1 MKNIFI
7 YLFALISFSTI
18 AQQMQVSIDDAS
30 TPKPS
35 GKTFLINIEYVN
47 ANTSCNEKKI
57 ELNLG
62 QLEFLPNATVIGN
75 AKAVL
80 STVNSDNILTLTNIP
95 FQIGS
100 HFSFKIGV
108 RFREGVTC
116 NGSKSV
122 IQGKFFDCDKLSVTS
137 NPIEIIA
144 SSSYRSKLTLNQVT
158 SYDKKSSQNG
168 YGNDAFCLGKIVR
181 YSVQHTNFDNLNL
194 DGADFNSPLICLD
207 LPKCAIIRGVYD
219 RNSYHKINGGFKET
233 INGDIKTISWIGK
246 DIPFRSVYTMAINDS
261 YDIEVEYPCA
271 NIECIGKSQL
281 STYAIGKDCNDQSIE
296 TLRSSIYTNIIPKC
310 DDSCNPVN
318 SNNDVHFIYNLSC
331 PNSYNYTTSN
341 VSIRFNTSS
350 DPNISNTIST
360 EQPTRLYKITL
371 PDGIKLF
378 YVGFN
383 GGRDYCR
390 DKIQQYYLDRNN
402 IPTNEKNAKY
412 IVIKIACLDFSKEV
426 SVGIFFNYTDPS
438 VITSNDKF
446 TFGVTSSINEQITI
460 PYKELIASINNCKPN
475 IRISNNLK
483 KITKGE
489 ASSYQTKSIGV
500 SNDVFIYRMEV
511 CNTGEKDQLNTF
523 LRDQLDPRLIYLG
536 GLKIAYTSNSKLTN
550 IPLVY
555 RNSFTF
561 PGTKNTIKI
570 TTPSINDSNGGGK
583 LTFENF
589 DLPSELYMFLII
601 EFKVKVKP
609 GTYADPK
616 NGIENEIITNSMSSN
631 KTLID
636 LIPITEYKTQFLVW
650 CEDNQEW
657 YDDYVMIRRN
667 ENTKLK
673 LRVINTGTKDIKL
686 QNILNLRPLAND
698 TFESNTDPRNTNVPF
713 ELKYDCLKNPTVYLD
728 GNQLNNTQ
736 VQVDF
741 ASNGVDMNRQSLVC
755 SYSQNGS
762 IPNFSN
768 SCNPD
773 SSNWMKVD
781 FKQGLLLK
789 PGQTIEVV
797 YNAKATGNELG
808 TIRNS
813 FATLAFDTNDNCL
826 LSPIQKMDI
835 EKTEE
840 GCKMTPPKPCNECS
854 SFELIKDKKYL
865 VSGWVREESEKEPS
879 KQYLNFKKSYISIA
893 FTDKYEESF
902 QDPIKFLPSGEIID
916 GWQRI
921 IGEFTVPQ
929 ESAEFYL
936 ELVNDSNASTN
947 QDGTLSYFDD
957 IRIIPSEGNM
967 KSFVYDQKTQRLMAE
982 LDENNYSTFYEYD
995 LEGGLIRIKK
1005 ETEKGVF
1012 TIQETRKGST
1022 ISKETK

>member
-47 ANTSCNEKKI
+47 VNTSCNEKKI

-137 NPIEIIA
+137 NPIEIRA
-144 SSSYRSKLTLNQVT
+144 SSSCRSKLTLSQVT
-158 SYDKKSSQNG
+158 SYDKKSNL
-168 YGNDAFCLGKIVR
+168 NNAIDNAFCLGKLVR
-181 YSVQHTNFDNLNL
+181 YSLKHTNYDYSNP
-194 DGADFNSPLICLD
+194 DGVNFNAPIIYLEI
-207 LPKCAIIRGVYD
+207 PKCANIKGVYKY
-219 RNSYHKINGGFKET
+219 NSYENVNSGFKET
-233 INGDIKTISWIGK
+233 VNGNVKTISWIGTNL
-246 DIPFRSVYTMAINDS
+246 PFSSTINYLNV
-261 YDIEVEYPCA
+261 YDIEIEYPCT
-271 NIECIGKSQL
+271 NLECIGSPEL
-281 STYAIGKDCNDQSIE
+281 SVYAIAKDCNNQDME
-296 TLRSSIYTNIIPKC
+296 TVLPRFILQTKMLPKC
-310 DDSCNPVN
+310 DDSCISGGIEGSRVKFNGYLTCPSSCSAKSN
-318 SNNDVHFIYNLSC
+318 SATITFLTANAN
-331 PNSYNYTTSN
+331 TSN
-341 VSIRFNTSS
+341 S
-350 DPNISNTIST
+350 DLVR
-360 EQPTRLYKITL
+360 EYKITL
-371 PDGIKLF
+371 PNGIKLSSA
-378 YVGFN
+378 YLYNN
-383 GGRDYCR
+383 GNYCNS
-390 DKIQQYYLDRNN
+390 QVQTSYLDQNN
-402 IPTNEKNAKY
+402 IPTNQANAKY
-412 IVIKIACLDFSKEV
+412 VIFKVPCFDLTYEVRAQFSFDFT
-426 SVGIFFNYTDPS
+426 NPLT
-438 VITSNDKF
+438 ITSGSSF
-446 TFGVTSSINEQITI
+446 VFGAT
-460 PYKELIASINNCKPN
+460 ASINNQITVPYQEFTASVNYCAPSIEINK
-475 IRISNNLK
+475 SLK
-483 KITKGE
+483 KITNGN
-489 ASSYQTKSIGV
+489 IGAYDIQANAV
-500 SNDVFIYRMEV
+500 SNDVFVYRIKV
-511 CNTGEKDQLNTF
+511 YNSGEKEQVNMKLV
-523 LRDQLDPRLIYLG
+523 DQLDSRLIYLG
-536 GLKIAYTSNSKLTN
+536 GLKIAYTSDSNLTN

-555 RNSFTF
+555 GNTFTL
-561 PGTKNTIKI
+561 PNLNNTIRI
-570 TTPSINDSNGGGK
+570 TKPAINNSNGGGT
-583 LTFENF
+583 LIMDNF
-589 DLPSELYMFLII
+589 NFPCNASKYLII
-601 EFKVKVKP
+601 EFKVKIKP
-609 GTYADPK
+609 GVYADGNSIK
-616 NGIENEIITNSMSSN
+616 NVVNLNGSASSN
-631 KTLID
+631 VTQIN

-781 FKQGLLLK
+781 FKQGLLIK

-813 FATLAFDTNDNCL
+813 FATLAFDTNDRCL

-854 SFELIKDKKYL
+854 SFELIKNKKYL

-879 KQYLNFKKSYISIA
+879 KQYLNFEKSYISVA